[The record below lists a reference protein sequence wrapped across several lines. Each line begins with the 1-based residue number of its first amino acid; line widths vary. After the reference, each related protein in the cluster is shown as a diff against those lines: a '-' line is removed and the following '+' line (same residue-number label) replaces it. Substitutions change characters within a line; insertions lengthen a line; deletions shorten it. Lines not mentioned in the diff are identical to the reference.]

1 MTILAFDEAQKLLQ
15 DYHLP
20 ETKTRIFTSCREAK
34 RFAQCL
40 GFPVVLKVYS
50 PLVLHRT
57 ERGEV
62 ITSIDNQL
70 AFDQAW
76 QKLAPSLKGSAQ
88 AGLLVQKKEKGLE
101 LAAGMKRD
109 PQFGPVIMFGLG
121 GIFIEIFK
129 DVSLRIAPFSQS
141 TAWEMIKEI
150 RAYPLLVG
158 FRGRKPIEKKKLAGI
173 LVQLSR
179 LSLDHP
185 ELKEIDFNPIMA
197 DGQRIKIVDVK
208 FLIDEKS

>member
-1 MTILAFDEAQKLLQ
+1 MKLLNFDEAQKLLR

-34 RFAQCL
+34 RFAQRL

-50 PLVLHRT
+50 PFILHRT

-62 ITSIDNQL
+62 AASIDNQL
-70 AFDQAW
+70 ALDQAW
-76 QKLAPSLKGSAQ
+76 RKLVPSLKESAQ

-121 GIFIEIFK
+121 GIFIEVFK
-129 DVSLRIAPFSQS
+129 DISLRIAPFSQS
-141 TAWEMIKEI
+141 TAREMIKEI
-150 RAYPLLVG
+150 RAYPLLAG
-158 FRGRKPIEKKKLAGI
+158 FRGRKPIGKKKLAVI

-197 DGQRIKIVDVK
+197 DGQRIKIVDAK
-208 FLIDEKS
+208 FLINEKS

>member
-70 AFDQAW
+70 AFVQAW
-76 QKLAPSLKGSAQ
+76 QKLAPSLKGSAH

-101 LAAGMKRD
+101 NG
-109 PQFGPVIMFGLG
+109 
-121 GIFIEIFK
+121 
-129 DVSLRIAPFSQS
+129 
-141 TAWEMIKEI
+141 
-150 RAYPLLVG
+150 
-158 FRGRKPIEKKKLAGI
+158 
-173 LVQLSR
+173 
-179 LSLDHP
+179 
-185 ELKEIDFNPIMA
+185 
-197 DGQRIKIVDVK
+197 
-208 FLIDEKS
+208 